1 MLDLGVNLEKKNKMI
16 CRRYHDPNLRVCD
29 TLQHRQSLPWVIKA
43 IVTVGDFKVEIKLV
57 LARVD
62 LLQGLGEPS
71 SLHQRHHL
79 AGASF
84 QQVAMCFDLTTP
96 CSSAQS
102 DLAVKG
108 SDIVAVQI
116 QDLVANLTPIS

>member
-1 MLDLGVNLEKKNKMI
+1 M
-16 CRRYHDPNLRVCD
+16 
-29 TLQHRQSLPWVIKA
+29 
-43 IVTVGDFKVEIKLV
+43 

-108 SDIVAVQI
+108 GDVVAIQI
-116 QDLVANLTPIS
+116 QDLIANLTTISVMFYEPYCMLHFIEITNL

>member
-1 MLDLGVNLEKKNKMI
+1 M
-16 CRRYHDPNLRVCD
+16 
-29 TLQHRQSLPWVIKA
+29 
-43 IVTVGDFKVEIKLV
+43 

-71 SLHQRHHL
+71 SLHQGHHL

-84 QQVAMCFDLTTP
+84 QQFAMCFDLTTP
-96 CSSAQS
+96 CSSVQF

-116 QDLVANLTPIS
+116 QDLVANLTTIS

>member
-1 MLDLGVNLEKKNKMI
+1 M
-16 CRRYHDPNLRVCD
+16 
-29 TLQHRQSLPWVIKA
+29 
-43 IVTVGDFKVEIKLV
+43 

-71 SLHQRHHL
+71 SLHQGHHL

-84 QQVAMCFDLTTP
+84 QQFAMCFDLTTP
-96 CSSAQS
+96 CSSVQF

-116 QDLVANLTPIS
+116 QDLVANLATISWNKNERLK

>member
-1 MLDLGVNLEKKNKMI
+1 MI
-16 CRRYHDPNLRVCD
+16 CIRYHAPNLRVCD

-71 SLHQRHHL
+71 SLHQGHHL
-79 AGASF
+79 ADVLNTQLHDRQHS
-84 QQVAMCFDLTTP
+84 LTL
-96 CSSAQS
+96 Q
-102 DLAVKG
+102 
-108 SDIVAVQI
+108 
-116 QDLVANLTPIS
+116 

>member
-1 MLDLGVNLEKKNKMI
+1 M
-16 CRRYHDPNLRVCD
+16 
-29 TLQHRQSLPWVIKA
+29 
-43 IVTVGDFKVEIKLV
+43 TVGDFKVEIKLV

-71 SLHQRHHL
+71 SLHQGHHL

-84 QQVAMCFDLTTP
+84 QQFAMCFDLTTP
-96 CSSAQS
+96 CSSVQF

-116 QDLVANLTPIS
+116 QDLVANLTTIS

>member
-1 MLDLGVNLEKKNKMI
+1 M
-16 CRRYHDPNLRVCD
+16 
-29 TLQHRQSLPWVIKA
+29 
-43 IVTVGDFKVEIKLV
+43 

-79 AGASF
+79 AG
-84 QQVAMCFDLTTP
+84 VLNELITP

-108 SDIVAVQI
+108 GDIVAVQI
-116 QDLVANLTPIS
+116 QDLVANLTTISWNKNERLK

>member
-1 MLDLGVNLEKKNKMI
+1 M
-16 CRRYHDPNLRVCD
+16 
-29 TLQHRQSLPWVIKA
+29 
-43 IVTVGDFKVEIKLV
+43 

-71 SLHQRHHL
+71 SLHQGHHL

-84 QQVAMCFDLTTP
+84 QQVAMCFESTTP

-102 DLAVKG
+102 DLAVEG
-108 SDIVAVQI
+108 GDIVAVQI
-116 QDLVANLTPIS
+116 QYLVANLTTISWNKNERLN